1 MFEKITDQVGTL
13 ARITLADI
21 FDNKQLPNDV
31 NNEIR
36 ELINNTS
43 YRQYSMRN
51 SMRNAEDLIKRADI
65 TLSLKLL
72 EEIAIKQVQINYI
85 GTNITNMIA
94 GTIYDTAEDLTTLT
108 DDTQKNIIHS
118 MLNVGWCTS
127 TMGAASFKKAIFF
140 NNVIKGASFLNKFK
154 KLDISKGNTNGMVF
168 ERVKELELELM
179 ENRFDNT
186 IAIKVKDAERDTEA
200 IIVLTNRHTW
210 KKVRKTV
217 SKTMDLFEG
226 LTPAGME
233 TPFYNKI
240 KFLFE
245 KLGNTTSNDNTAWQE
260 TFISAVQDTERTK
273 QKAIMELEKLLE
285 YTRKERVS
293 EIQRHISSLKSSIK
307 GYEDNI
313 RKCYEEQRDAEGQL
327 LRIEDDPEL
336 KAKIIEAM
344 EYSQKSKLISKM
356 NIQAQNKTIQVVI
369 DAPIRYFDPEYAKAL
384 YRNMTSDGEISKKSD
399 KKIFKELFK
408 GLFIDDK
415 YTLCCSTVINVMLYS
430 DRSSNRPIDFAVN
443 RKTEQ
448 EVTYLTQP
456 HLNGYSCFGNNKI
469 EAYKACEKFDLLGLL
484 TVFTTS
490 AQNLNLTDSTVFSH
504 FREQL
509 LSYGATKK
517 TIKNNETGEMFSFNE
532 FYYNNIQT
540 VYKSPKTKVARA
552 NYERDL
558 TDEEYTH
565 LLKALKALKTVIV
578 RPMVGLN
585 MIRRLYEIGATTNGD
600 AGSGNFYMNAD
611 RQNHTIQLL
620 YDGDMDVVYA
630 SKSTKEYFDLYNEH
644 LSTNSDKVPNFY
656 TALLDDYHGRT
667 ETNEETTQPVD
678 EAVAEAVAEELA
690 MPF

>member
-43 YRQYSMRN
+43 YRQYNMRN
-51 SMRNAEDLIKRADI
+51 SMRSAEDLIKRADI

-72 EEIAIKQVQINYI
+72 EEIAVKQVQINYV

-94 GTIYDTAEDLTTLT
+94 GTHYDTTEDLTTMSDEAQRNL
-108 DDTQKNIIHS
+108 IHS
-118 MLNVGWCTS
+118 ILNVGWIS
-127 TMGAASFKKAIFF
+127 GAMGTASFKKAIFF
-140 NNVIKGASFLNKFK
+140 NNIIKGASFLNKFK
-154 KLDISKGNTNGMVF
+154 KLDVSKANVNGMVF

-186 IAIKVKDAERDTEA
+186 IVIRIRDAERDTEA
-200 IIVLTNRHTW
+200 IMVLTNRHTW

-217 SKTMDLFEG
+217 SKTIDLFKDLIPEG
-226 LTPAGME
+226 LD
-233 TPFYNKI
+233 TPFVNKI

-245 KLGNTTSNDNTAWQE
+245 KLGNITSNDNTVWQE
-260 TFISAVQDTERTK
+260 TFISAVQDSERTK
-273 QKAIMELEKLLE
+273 QKAVMELEKLLE
-285 YTRKERVS
+285 YTRKERIS
-293 EIQRHISSLKSSIK
+293 EIQRNINSLRSSIES
-307 GYEDNI
+307 YEKNI

-336 KAKIIEAM
+336 KAKVIEAM
-344 EYSQKSKLISKM
+344 EYAQKSKLITKL
-356 NIQAQNKTIQVVI
+356 NIQAQYKTIQTII

-384 YRNMTSDGEISKKSD
+384 YKNLREDGEISKKSD

-408 GLFIDDK
+408 GLFIEDK
-415 YTLCCSTVINVMLYS
+415 YTLFCSTVIDVLLYAG
-430 DRSSNRPIDFAVN
+430 RNTNRPIDFNVN
-443 RKTEQ
+443 RKSEN

-490 AQNLNLTDSTVFSH
+490 AQNLNLTDSTVFNH
-504 FREQL
+504 FRDQL
-509 LSYGATKK
+509 LHYGAAKK
-517 TIKNNETGEMFSFNE
+517 TIRNNETGEMFSFND

-540 VYKSPKTKVARA
+540 TYKSPKTKTARA
-552 NYERDL
+552 NYDRDL

-565 LLKALKALKTVIV
+565 LLKALKALKRIIV
-578 RPMVGLN
+578 RPTVGLN
-585 MIRRLYEIGATTNGD
+585 MVRRLYEIGASTSGD

-611 RQNHTIQLL
+611 RQDLAIQLMF
-620 YDGDMDVVYA
+620 DDEEQVVYA
-630 SKSTKEYFDLYNEH
+630 SKGAKAYFDMYDENVSE
-644 LSTNSDKVPNFY
+644 NSDAVPYFF
-656 TALLDDYHGRT
+656 TTLLDEYHNAT
-667 ETNEETTQPVD
+667 ETNEETAISQET
-678 EAVAEAVAEELA
+678 AEAVAEELA